1 MGLLFNKVSAE
12 EKAVQVPFDAS
23 EENQEEENK
32 GLEDMM
38 QRDDL
43 VESRFSF
50 LFSLRNILTLFMSG
64 LSIVAIIVLSGMI
77 ERLMN
82 D

>member
-32 GLEDMM
+32 ELEDMV
-38 QRDDL
+38 QKHDL

-77 ERLMN
+77 E
-82 D
+82 